1 MTVIETCC
9 PIYCLQ
15 YPVAVRQN
23 AVANKRYI
31 IAIKKNLTI
40 AQ

>member
-1 MTVIETCC
+1 MTVIETCR
-9 PIYCLQ
+9 PLYCLQ
-15 YPVAVRQN
+15 YPVAVKQN

-40 AQ
+40 A